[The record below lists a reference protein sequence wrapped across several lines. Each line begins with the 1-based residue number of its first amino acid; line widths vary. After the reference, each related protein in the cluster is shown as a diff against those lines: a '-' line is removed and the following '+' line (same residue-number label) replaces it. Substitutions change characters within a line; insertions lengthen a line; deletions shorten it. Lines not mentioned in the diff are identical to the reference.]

1 MTFYSLSTDVKATIA
16 LHYVFSLLNPMYI
29 PYALVYFVDRIYIAC
44 NLSSACADLSFVNY
58 MNEEI
63 IVMIVSVIIH
73 IPIWCVCLRIVD
85 IKKNGGKVGNVFK
98 TKLVKEESLSI
109 EECVGEFEDDDV
121 RAEREKVQTMRS
133 DDVLQPVVVVKV

>member
-1 MTFYSLSTDVKATIA
+1 
-16 LHYVFSLLNPMYI
+16 MYI

-85 IKKNGGKVGNVFK
+85 IKKNGGKIRNLFK
-98 TKLVKEESLSI
+98 RNMKKEEILSI
-109 EECVGEFEDDDV
+109 DECVGEFEDDDV
-121 RAEREKVQTMRS
+121 RTEREKVQNMS
-133 DDVLQPVVVVKV
+133 AEDVTQPVVVVKVRTSNF